1 MKSTCEELSKIT
13 EIHHVLADD
22 SNNISRSLVE
32 LCEDVMDQL
41 ILDVSI
47 SLNEVCGDLIEALL
61 EVLVFWVVLAHLIGQ
76 GGANNIAQDIVERDL
91 IIIVVIGSEASFTI
105 FLALAKATD
114 LLVCCLYLDLLDVSS
129 ST

>member
-1 MKSTCEELSKIT
+1 MESTCEELSEIT

-32 LCEDVMDQL
+32 FCEDIMDQL

-76 GGANNIAQDIVERDL
+76 GGANYITQDIVERDL
-91 IIIVVIGSEASFTI
+91 IIVVVVGSEASFAI